1 MSVRRL
7 PLVSAIVIVT
17 LVPAILAV
25 PADRKLRA
33 FQYDSK
39 AGAAV
44 EEAADSLARGGV
56 TLAQATREAAPLA
69 PELRAARSTYLT
81 QCSQC
86 HGTDANGTAAAANL
100 RAFKGT
106 EDDFLRITRN
116 GRAGTGMTPWK
127 GLIDDEDIRNIARY
141 IKQLSGESGGG

>member
-7 PLVSAIVIVT
+7 PLASAVVIVA
-17 LVPAILAV
+17 LVGLRCDAV
-25 PADRKLRA
+25 A
-33 FQYDSK
+33 
-39 AGAAV
+39 
-44 EEAADSLARGGV
+44 
-56 TLAQATREAAPLA
+56 LAQATRDAPLT

-100 RAFKGT
+100 RTYKGT
-106 EDDFLRITRN
+106 EDDFLRVVQQ

-127 GLIDDEDIRNIARY
+127 GLISDEEIRNIARY
-141 IKQLSGESGGG
+141 IKQL